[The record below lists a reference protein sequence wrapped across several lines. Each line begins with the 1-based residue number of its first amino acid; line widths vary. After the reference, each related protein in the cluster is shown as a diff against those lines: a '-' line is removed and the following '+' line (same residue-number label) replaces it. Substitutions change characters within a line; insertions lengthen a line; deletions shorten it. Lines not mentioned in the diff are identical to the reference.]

1 MSMPLLEP
9 PLNRPLTCP
18 AAGHRKVPAAAP
30 GPGEAVTLADLV
42 EAPLPAAAERVG
54 ALRFAWRC
62 ALRLAAVDGAD
73 DALDEEE
80 APSARVVDEVDG
92 GDAVRV
98 LDVSLG
104 DVPHATTRA
113 QSIAPRPSRPSRPI
127 NDPRAEG

>member
-9 PLNRPLTCP
+9 PLNRPLICP
-18 AAGHRKVPAAAP
+18 VAGHRKVPAAAP

-73 DALDEEE
+73 DALDEEV
-80 APSARVVDEVDG
+80 APSARAFEEDEDDE

-98 LDVSLG
+98 LGVSLG

-113 QSIAPRPSRPSRPI
+113 QSIAPRPSRPI